1 MKIKGKM
8 ECAVFKEEDSYYK
21 VEASKRKDAADL
33 MELHYKKHHSSF
45 TSTAQNDIKKTKQE
59 ICKGNQPRT

>member
-1 MKIKGKM
+1 MNIKGKM

-45 TSTAQNDIKKTKQE
+45 TRTTEAKK
-59 ICKGNQPRT
+59 

>member
-1 MKIKGKM
+1 MNIKGKM
-8 ECAVFKEEDSYYK
+8 ECAVCKEEDSYYK

-45 TSTAQNDIKKTKQE
+45 TRTTEAKK
-59 ICKGNQPRT
+59 